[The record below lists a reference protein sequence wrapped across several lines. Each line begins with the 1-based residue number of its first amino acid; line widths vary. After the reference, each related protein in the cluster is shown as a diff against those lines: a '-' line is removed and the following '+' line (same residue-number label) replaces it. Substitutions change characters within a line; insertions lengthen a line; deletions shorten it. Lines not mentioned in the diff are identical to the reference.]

1 MKLETLEK
9 MNVKALRTELKNY
22 CPELKSIAKMNRA
35 KVLEELVEAMTELG
49 DLDAPKEERRKKKR
63 GPSTKN
69 VLRSL
74 FKNKKVAFTMEELIK
89 ECPTVKPNTI
99 ETAIVDLKNPKWAGG
114 PVLKI
119 ARGEDNKYRI
129 AQ

>member
-1 MKLETLEK
+1 
-9 MNVKALRTELKNY
+9 
-22 CPELKSIAKMNRA
+22 
-35 KVLEELVEAMTELG
+35 
-49 DLDAPKEERRKKKR
+49 
-63 GPSTKN
+63 
-69 VLRSL
+69 
-74 FKNKKVAFTMEELIK
+74 
-89 ECPTVKPNTI
+89 VKPNTI